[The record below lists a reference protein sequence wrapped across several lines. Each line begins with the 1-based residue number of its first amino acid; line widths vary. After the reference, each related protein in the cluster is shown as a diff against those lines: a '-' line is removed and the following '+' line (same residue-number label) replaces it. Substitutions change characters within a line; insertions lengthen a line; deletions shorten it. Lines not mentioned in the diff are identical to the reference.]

1 MYSND
6 VLNGYNDLFM
16 SAHRAM
22 EKNAGIFGRI
32 SRLMRRPAAEA
43 ASAATHAV
51 PEETAYLRN
60 LAGNQDKKI
69 QQLGKQY
76 KTDTAAMRAEQ
87 EAMQAQHAEAMKTQ
101 GAQHANELGQYQAN
115 PGALAQ
121 AQNSGRWA
129 KRIGVGAGVAGLAA
143 APAAYYYGNQSGAA
157 DKTRTRNIAFG
168 AGAAAGLALPSVTR
182 GLMSVAG
189 RASQSGL
196 LPEAAGLNFGNL
208 MGGGGQY

>member
-1 MYSND
+1 MTYSND

-22 EKNAGIFGRI
+22 EKNAGLLNRIGKAIKAPGRVEALERRFANM
-32 SRLMRRPAAEA
+32 SGEAVEYRKRLQESGKLTAQQGEQIAQQGEQIAGADATYANRMAKEREA
-43 ASAATHAV
+43 LNARHTN
-51 PEETAYLRN
+51 EM
-60 LAGNQDKKI
+60 NQYNAK
-69 QQLGKQY
+69 
-76 KTDTAAMRAEQ
+76 
-87 EAMQAQHAEAMKTQ
+87 
-101 GAQHANELGQYQAN
+101 
-115 PGALAQ
+115 PGALSRAQ
-121 AQNSGRWA
+121 WG
-129 KRIGVGAGVAGLAA
+129 KRVGLGVGAAGLAA

-189 RASQSGL
+189 RASRSGL